1 MPTVSDI
8 AGKIFLLGEYG
19 VLAGG
24 PAIVAAVGPRFE
36 FRQGGDESG
45 SLPGLHGD
53 SPAAR
58 LLRDLGRSGEAAHAH
73 YGFKDPHFGAGGF
86 GASTAQFALVHE
98 WLLPGRPV
106 QDFWSRYQRLHAG
119 ETVPP
124 SGADLHAQVQGGI
137 QLWRGKGRGQALGL
151 NPERN
156 FDICVLAAGH
166 QQGRKVATHAH
177 LPRLQQIAAGKASWL
192 AELTSLVERAAQA
205 INARTGE
212 ALAHVLT
219 RAGDLYRR
227 EGLEIEATSRDC
239 AALGVLPHVLAI
251 KGAGAMQAD
260 ALVAVVERPGLQRFA
275 DACERRDLRFL
286 GVLKDDEPGLR
297 VFLPG
302 GTTS

>member
-8 AGKIFLLGEYG
+8 AGKVFLLGEYG

-24 PAIVAAVGPRFE
+24 AAIVAAVGPRFE
-36 FRQGGDESG
+36 FRQGLDQGGPLS
-45 SLPGLHGD
+45 GLHAD

-58 LLRDLGRSGEAAHAH
+58 LLRDLGKSGEAGR
-73 YGFKDPHFGAGGF
+73 YSFKDPYFGAGGF

-98 WLLPGRPV
+98 WLMPGRPV
-106 QDFWSRYQRLHAG
+106 GEFWSRYQSLHSDEA
-119 ETVPP
+119 VAP

-137 QLWRGKGRGQALGL
+137 QLWRGRGHGQALGL
-151 NPERN
+151 NPDRN
-156 FDICVLAAGH
+156 FEICVLAAGH

-177 LPRLQQIAAGKASWL
+177 LPRLRQIAEGKAPWL
-192 AELTSLVERAAQA
+192 AELTTLVERAAQS

-212 ALAHVLT
+212 ALAHALM

-260 ALVAVVERPGLQRFA
+260 ALVAVVERPGVSRFA
-275 DACERRDLRFL
+275 ELCERRDLRFL

>member
-8 AGKIFLLGEYG
+8 AGKVFLLGEYG

-36 FRQGGDESG
+36 LVGAGRVGIP
-45 SLPGLHGD
+45 LANLHPD

-58 LLRDLGRSGEAAHAH
+58 LLRELGRSGEAGH
-73 YGFKDPHFGAGGF
+73 YSFKDPYFGAGGF

-106 QDFWSRYQRLHAG
+106 EEFWLRYQSLHAG
-119 ETVPP
+119 EVVPP

-137 QLWRGKGRGQALGL
+137 QLWRGRGQGQALGL

-177 LPRLQQIAAGKASWL
+177 LPRLQQIAEGRAPWI
-192 AELTSLVERAAQA
+192 AELAAFVERAAQA

-212 ALAHVLT
+212 ALAHALT

-260 ALVAVVERPGLQRFA
+260 ALVAVVERPGVSRFA
-275 DACERRDLRFL
+275 ELCERRDLRFL

-297 VFLPG
+297 VLMPG